1 MKKSNAV
8 KLTDLTC
15 SYNSSNY
22 FNAYHTADWA
32 QLQHGCCKCSGHM
45 DERLL
50 CWVLGNGPKV
60 RRHTALV
67 RNNNFPTVGQ
77 RKTQQIHTHT
87 HTHTLFSP
95 GAWRSYVEDVARWAT
110 EMASVQHFGSEP
122 RWPAAK
128 ERERYRGKRGRERW
142 REGGERERA
151 VSINTHQ
158 SDGSMRYLTMQANPP
173 SGQPRRGGVLVVGGL
188 VSDHEWVSEF
198 QHPPQTTPTL
208 PPSKPAESSKC

>member
-1 MKKSNAV
+1 
-8 KLTDLTC
+8 
-15 SYNSSNY
+15 
-22 FNAYHTADWA
+22 
-32 QLQHGCCKCSGHM
+32 M

-77 RKTQQIHTHT
+77 KKKKKYTHTVFITHSHT

-95 GAWRSYVEDVARWAT
+95 GAWRSYGEDVARWAT

-128 ERERYRGKRGRERW
+128 ERERYRGKRGRERR

-158 SDGSMRYLTMQANPP
+158 SDGSMRYLTMQANPLQASLAVEGCLLWGGWLVTM
-173 SGQPRRGGVLVVGGL
+173 SG
-188 VSDHEWVSEF
+188 WVSSNT
-198 QHPPQTTPTL
+198 HPKL
-208 PPSKPAESSKC
+208 PPPCPLQSLQSHPSVSMEETSLSLLTCFS

>member
-1 MKKSNAV
+1 MAAAKV
-8 KLTDLTC
+8 LDIWMR
-15 SYNSSNY
+15 
-22 FNAYHTADWA
+22 D
-32 QLQHGCCKCSGHM
+32 CCAGF
-45 DERLL
+45 
-50 CWVLGNGPKV
+50 WGTV
-60 RRHTALV
+60 RRSGVTLPLFEIITSLLLGREKKHNKYTL
-67 RNNNFPTVGQ
+67 
-77 RKTQQIHTHT
+77 THT
-87 HTHTLFSP
+87 HALFSP
-95 GAWRSYVEDVARWAT
+95 GAWRSYGEDVARWAT

-151 VSINTHQ
+151 VSINMHQ